1 MPWYRQGVPRQS
13 YTASEAAKR
22 LGISLDTLRRW
33 DREGRI
39 KTTRDSGNRRLVA
52 AKEIDRLRGERD
64 VHFSARNRLRGTVT
78 DVKVDGLIAQVELVV
93 DSPARVVAIVTADA
107 VDDLGLRKGMA
118 ATAVVKAT
126 SVMVQ
131 HS

>member
-1 MPWYRQGVPRQS
+1 MPREV

-33 DREGRI
+33 DRAGRI
-39 KTTRDSGNRRLVA
+39 ETTRDSRNRRLVSSS
-52 AKEIDRLRGERD
+52 EVERLSGEHET
-64 VHFSARNRLRGTVT
+64 HFSARNRLRGTVT
-78 DVKVDGLIAQVELVV
+78 EVKVEGLMAQVELVV
-93 DSPARVVAIVTADA
+93 DDPARVVAIVTADA
-107 VDDLGLRKGMA
+107 VEELGLEPGRA

-131 HS
+131 GS